1 MARKAKNTRMC
12 SGCMAR
18 REKSELASVCK
29 NEKGFF
35 FGFDSQSEKG
45 RSVYICKNADCL
57 EKSIKK
63 KSFSRSFK
71 CELPP
76 EFYGDLREFFNSN
89 LNSDNQE

>member
-1 MARKAKNTRMC
+1 MARREKNTRMC

-18 REKSELASVCK
+18 REKSEFVSVCK
-29 NEKGFF
+29 NENGFT
-35 FGFDSQSEKG
+35 FGIGHQKEKG
-45 RSVYICKNADCL
+45 RSVYMCVNADCM

-76 EFYGDLREFFNSN
+76 EFYQDLREFFETN
-89 LNSDNQE
+89 LNSNNQE